1 MLQGN
6 QGYERVPARCLRV
19 STHPL
24 AIHLNRVGCI
34 PLHLGVASK
43 KKGGDSE
50 VSLALQ
56 CGLQTVF

>member
-1 MLQGN
+1 MKEFL
-6 QGYERVPARCLRV
+6 PRCPRV

>member
-6 QGYERVPARCLRV
+6 QGYERVPARCPRV

-24 AIHLNRVGCI
+24 AIHPNRVGCN

-43 KKGGDSE
+43 KKGDSE
-50 VSLALQ
+50 VALALQ
-56 CGLQTVF
+56 CGLQTVL